1 MSYGTIQNDFRGRAH
16 WGKTTV
22 PHADQKNDKNG
33 HGTHCAATAAGENY
47 GVAKEANIIAVKIFD
62 DRGKGSAIDIA
73 EGMRYVLTRSQS
85 SKRPSVASMSICGLP
100 NDLVDDGVALLTA
113 AGVHVVAAGNHGIDA
128 RDISPARAPGAI
140 TVGATNVLDQRAI
153 FSNYGP
159 VLDIFAPGVD
169 IMSAWIGNPKVC

>member
-1 MSYGTIQNDFRGRAH
+1 
-16 WGKTTV
+16 
-22 PHADQKNDKNG
+22 
-33 HGTHCAATAAGENY
+33 
-47 GVAKEANIIAVKIFD
+47 
-62 DRGKGSAIDIA
+62 
-73 EGMRYVLTRSQS
+73 
-85 SKRPSVASMSICGLP
+85 MSICGLP

-113 AGVHVVAAGNHGIDA
+113 AGVHVVVAAGNNGIDA

-169 IMSAWIGNPKVC
+169 IMSAWIGNPKVTRVLDGTSMAAPHISGMIACFISRYGNVEPAKMAERLKRWSSKDILSNIPHGTPNRLAHLPGRSIST